1 MTSAPHQK
9 PVPAAG
15 PAPAAAGASLKEAIL
30 ADPDAGARRLVAECG
45 PALFALA
52 VRLAPDAGD
61 AEELVFRT
69 LARAVERI
77 GQFEDGTNLRAW
89 LRAILVN
96 ERRKDLRRAT
106 PLADPDLELA
116 DTAPSPAERAAARS
130 DAEAL
135 AAALVRLPAAFRDVV
150 VLHYFEDLPPAEI
163 SALLD
168 LPLGTVKWRL
178 HQSRER
184 LRAALAPAL
193 ATGAGSIPGRTD

>member
-96 ERRKDLRRAT
+96 ERRKDLRRAA

-150 VLHYFEDLPPAEI
+150 VLHYYEDLPLAEI

-178 HQSRER
+178 HQAREI
-184 LRAALAPAL
+184 LREELCPSL